1 MDMIKKRTTVYLN
14 EKLIKLLKIRSLKS
28 EQSVSE
34 YINQVVYQDLM
45 EEQKDLEDIQKILDE
60 PSIPFDK
67 VLKELDIQD
76 DV

>member
-1 MDMIKKRTTVYLN
+1 MIKKRTTVYLN